1 VIPFAGGSVDPRH
14 WRTLQ
19 NLVTLAA
26 TSSSNDLAS
35 ELVEMYF
42 REDQELPPTVLIAEA
57 QTAARGRKGQ
67 WAAPAGCGIYLTLV
81 RRADSG
87 EPLSLVP
94 LAVGRWVREALVE
107 HVRLE
112 ASLKWPNDLYAAGRK
127 LAGVLAESRT
137 QGDETYVAVGLGLN
151 VLGDAGSLGVE
162 NATTVEKE
170 TGRHIDLAPLA
181 QAILDRI
188 DRELSTPDWPHE
200 VELWQRVSVHR
211 PGDPLTVRREG
222 TELSGQ
228 YQGLTPEGFLRLAT
242 SAGETVL
249 TTGELARW

>member
-1 VIPFAGGSVDPRH
+1 MIPFAGGSIDPRR

-19 NLVTLAA
+19 NLVALGA

-42 REDQELPPTVLIAEA
+42 REDQELPPTVLIADA

-81 RRADSG
+81 RRVHAG

-94 LAVGRWVREALVE
+94 LAVGRWVREALAE
-107 HVRLE
+107 HARLE
-112 ASLKWPNDLYAAGRK
+112 ASLKWPNDLYAGGRK

-151 VLGDAGSLGVE
+151 VLGDGGSLGIE

-170 TGRHIDLAPLA
+170 TGRRIGLAPLA
-181 QAILDRI
+181 QAILDR
-188 DRELSTPDWPHE
+188 STASFP
-200 VELWQRVSVHR
+200 R
-211 PGDPLTVRREG
+211 PIGRTRSS
-222 TELSGQ
+222 SG
-228 YQGLTPEGFLRLAT
+228 
-242 SAGETVL
+242 SACPCT
-249 TTGELARW
+249 ARAIR